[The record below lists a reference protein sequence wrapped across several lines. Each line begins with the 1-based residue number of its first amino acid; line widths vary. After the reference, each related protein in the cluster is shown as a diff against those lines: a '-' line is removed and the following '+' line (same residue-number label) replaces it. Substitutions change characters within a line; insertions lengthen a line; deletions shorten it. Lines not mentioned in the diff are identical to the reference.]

1 MQEEMEPLFFPG
13 NGVLELLDT
22 SLDQGEVERQCQ
34 LLPSSPTSTQ
44 DFLPP
49 SASATLEKHQ
59 WEGEEDV
66 APGAGSSC
74 LTLSRA
80 CYTAP

>member
-1 MQEEMEPLFFPG
+1 MQEEMESLFFPG

-44 DFLPP
+44 DSPPP
-49 SASATLEKHQ
+49 SASDTLEKHQ
-59 WEGEEDV
+59 WEREGDV

-74 LTLSRA
+74 LTLSWA
-80 CYTAP
+80 CYTAS